1 MLAMFYWLRS
11 ADFAAAEETLT
22 IEPIDALSF
31 RFLDAFD
38 LPRTFTLKALVIHNT
53 LSLDEHARIFRMNEE
68 QSTIQLESL
77 LTLRLIE
84 PASPEGKTDGRPAH
98 GHVVPGQRYRLRR
111 LILHPVIRHL
121 RDRNLVT

>member
-1 MLAMFYWLRS
+1 
-11 ADFAAAEETLT
+11 
-22 IEPIDALSF
+22 
-31 RFLDAFD
+31 
-38 LPRTFTLKALVIHNT
+38 LKALVIHNT
-53 LSLDEHARIFRMNEE
+53 LSLDEHARIFRLNEE

-84 PASPEGKTDGRPAH
+84 PASPESKTDGQPAH

>member
-11 ADFAAAEETLT
+11 ADFAAEETLT

-38 LPRTFTLKALVIHNT
+38 LARTFTLKALVIHNT
-53 LSLDEHARIFRMNEE
+53 LSLDEHARIFRLDEE

-84 PASPEGKTDGRPAH
+84 PASFPAN
-98 GHVVPGQRYRLRR
+98 GTGSDVSSSTR
-111 LILHPVIRHL
+111 
-121 RDRNLVT
+121 